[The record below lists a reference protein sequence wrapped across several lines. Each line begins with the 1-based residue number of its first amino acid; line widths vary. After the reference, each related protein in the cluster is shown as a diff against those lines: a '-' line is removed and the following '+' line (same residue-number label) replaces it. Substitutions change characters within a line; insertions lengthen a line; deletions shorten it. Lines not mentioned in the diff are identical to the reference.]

1 MKNPW
6 KLSTLALT
14 VMLGV
19 VVGTPRLMN
28 TASADAQPKMKAAL
42 LLLKDAQSQLED
54 ASHDKGGHRAAAL
67 KAVKVAIE
75 EVELGIKVDNA
86 R

>member
-6 KLSTLALT
+6 KLTTLALT
-14 VMLGV
+14 VTLGV

-42 LLLKDAQSQLED
+42 ILLKDAKTQLEE
-54 ASHDKGGHRAAAL
+54 AAHDKGGHRAAAL

-75 EVELGIKVDNA
+75 EVEAGIKFDNA